1 MSKRQKHLYEF
12 GQFTLDASNRML
24 SRDGQP
30 VPLQPKALDTL
41 LLLVERRD
49 EVLTKDEL
57 LQQLWPD
64 SFVEEANLSQNIYVL
79 RKTLG
84 QVEGGNELIRTVPKR
99 GYRFV
104 ADVRELRDVEDA
116 DLIVEEQTRTHVSVV
131 HEDTNPSWQV
141 ARPGALQE
149 PSKPQTS
156 DLSLAGLQRSKIAL
170 AFAVLL
176 LCTLGAFTYLRF
188 LRARPTVAPQPHTIA
203 VLPFRRLSPNE
214 SDDYLGVGLC
224 DVLITKLS
232 SLRQLVV
239 RPTSAVLK
247 YEKAGTDTIDAG
259 RELRADAVLE
269 GSLQRDGERVRVTV
283 RLLNVADGAPLWAG
297 TFDERFIDMFKVQD
311 SIAEQVAQALVANLD
326 RGDRAVLAKRYT
338 DNPEAYLLYLKGRY
352 FWNKRTAQDI
362 RKSVECFDEAIS
374 IDANYALA
382 YTGIADAY
390 WALPLYDPVPV
401 FEALPKARIAA
412 QRALEIDDS
421 LAEAHASMGAVL
433 ERLEWN
439 PKGGEAE
446 YRRAIEL
453 NPNNVSV
460 HHRLGVLMARV
471 RRFDEAFNSLQ
482 RALELDPFSLIV
494 NADLGWTF
502 FVARQYDRAG
512 EQLRKTTD
520 LDPNFGRAH
529 LYLMWYYVSTHRY
542 NEALDELPRVRELG
556 QNSFAAAALEGVAY
570 AQMGKRGEAE
580 HILAD
585 LQEQAK
591 RHFVP
596 SGQVARIYIAL
607 GEKDQA
613 FESLRMA
620 VEQHDQILLSV
631 KVDPTF
637 EPLRSDPRFK
647 ELLARVG
654 LTQ

>member
-1 MSKRQKHLYEF
+1 MSNRQKHLYEF
-12 GQFTLDASNRML
+12 GHFTLDACNRLL
-24 SRDGQP
+24 SRDGEP

-41 LLLVERRD
+41 LFLVKRRG

-84 QVEGGNELIRTVPKR
+84 QAEGGDELIRTVPKR

-104 ADVRELRDVEDA
+104 AEVREVQDIEDA
-116 DLIVEEQTRTHVSVV
+116 DLIVEEHTRTHVSMLD
-131 HEDTNPSWQV
+131 EDTGPSWQR
-141 ARPGALQE
+141 APPAY
-149 PSKPQTS
+149 P
-156 DLSLAGLQRSKIAL
+156 LAESSGTLASHTRAVGLKRSRIVVGL
-170 AFAVLL
+170 AVLL
-176 LCTLGAFTYLRF
+176 LSTLAAFTYLRF
-188 LRARPTVAPQPHTIA
+188 LRARAKAPHPHTIA

-232 SLRQLVV
+232 SLHQLVV

-362 RKSVECFDEAIS
+362 RKSVECFEEAIS

-401 FEALPKARIAA
+401 LEALPKARIAA

-460 HHRLGVLMARV
+460 HHRLGVLLARV
-471 RRFDEAFNSLQ
+471 GRFDEAFNSLQ

-542 NEALDELPRVRELG
+542 NEALDELPRVQELG

-613 FESLRMA
+613 FESLRVA

-637 EPLRSDPRFK
+637 EPLRSDPRFAD
-647 ELLARVG
+647 LLTKVG
-654 LTQ
+654 LTP